1 MREGNYE
8 KIGVY
13 DIESTPVCD
22 WMERLSAC
30 SQHQR
35 MKILLSGDFGQS
47 CFPFCVWQQSA
58 IAFGLQ
64 KKKNLYF
71 S

>member
-1 MREGNYE
+1 MKKLGLTIL
-8 KIGVY
+8 KALLFMVDGH
-13 DIESTPVCD
+13 C
-22 WMERLSAC
+22 LSAF

-47 CFPFCVWQQSA
+47 CFPFCVRQQQSV

-64 KKKNLYF
+64 KKEKSAFFLVPI
-71 S
+71 